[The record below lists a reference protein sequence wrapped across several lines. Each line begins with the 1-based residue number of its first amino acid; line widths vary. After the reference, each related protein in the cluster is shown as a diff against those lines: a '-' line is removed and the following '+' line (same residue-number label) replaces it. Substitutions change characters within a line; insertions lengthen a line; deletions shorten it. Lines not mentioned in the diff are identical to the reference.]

1 MPLYTYTPEE
11 KHLTVINQA
20 IEALEKANKE
30 KRTKYRAQITIG
42 PNTYQAFRWGQHV
55 YLPVTGPNNE
65 APISVGQTK
74 TKQPVGLYLRVPVA
88 GDSAEQG
95 DYPLYVD
102 KPNLKGFDA
111 SGHDMPDELLKTQ
124 SYDQLTEHNT
134 GTEGFY
140 SDPYNEQEA
149 TGHIM
154 TPYHGM
160 PLADWMETGSLP
172 LQTRLT
178 IANQLLSQLT
188 TLFTRGEPHRD
199 INPTNLTWNGNQ
211 LSFIDMDP
219 TNDGTPGYG
228 NNIMSSPHQNSD
240 NYGYVLSLCGAFAT
254 LFFSLPFQG
263 DQGGTPGLLYDVL
276 IRNSETKQQDEAAQK
291 AQLQGLIQSTLI
303 NPSEGLKGLRDMVKD
318 LPTDGLTE
326 AKSTGVPETIAV
338 TPLAIPQGAQI
349 RITAL
354 EPMSQPSEIDINP
367 WKSISI
373 PPQLSNPLI
382 VTLFGLSATGGLA
395 LYFKPIIA
403 EYIRSS
409 WLHGEHAIHVALA
422 HSLTAFAGIEIIT
435 LSLAFFF
442 RHWQAHSK
450 GAKTP
455 CVQRVMDVAA
465 CTLFSLGMA
474 CCLHGHDL
482 VSSHLIWG
490 ISALAIGCVIAAL
503 STYRNYAGEKDGLN
517 DSLREPL
524 LGAQ

>member
-1 MPLYTYTPEE
+1 VPLYIFTPEE
-11 KHLTVINQA
+11 KHQSVINDA
-20 IEALEKANKE
+20 ISALEDANKLNQ
-30 KRTKYRAQITIG
+30 TTYSAQVVW
-42 PNTYQAFRWGQHV
+42 PNTPYQAFRWGQHV
-55 YLPVTGPNNE
+55 YLPVAKPNNE
-65 APISVGQTK
+65 APISVGTTK
-74 TKQPVGLYLRVPVA
+74 TDQLVSLYLRCPVES
-88 GDSAEQG
+88 DSAEQES
-95 DYPLYVD
+95 YTLYVD
-102 KPNLKGFDA
+102 KANR
-111 SGHDMPDELLKTQ
+111 SGAVATDHDISDELSRTQ
-124 SYDQLTEHNT
+124 SYHQLTGHNMPT
-134 GTEGFY
+134 VGFY
-140 SDPYNEQEA
+140 SDYHSENKA

-160 PLADWMETGSLP
+160 PLADWMGTNALP

-199 INPTNLTWNGNQ
+199 INPTNLTWDSKN
-211 LSFIDMDP
+211 LSLIDLDP
-219 TNDGTPGYG
+219 TNDGTRGYG
-228 NNIMSSPHQNSD
+228 HNIMSSPHQNSD

-254 LFFSLPFQG
+254 LFFSLPSQG
-263 DQGGTPGLLYDVL
+263 DPVDTPGLLYDAL
-276 IRNSETKQQDEAAQK
+276 IPNLQDKKQYEGTAKLQLK
-291 AQLQGLIQSTLI
+291 ALIQTTLN
-303 NPSEGLKGLRDMVKD
+303 NPSAGLEGLQKMVKD

-422 HSLTAFAGIEIIT
+422 NSLTAFAGIEIIT

-490 ISALAIGCVIAAL
+490 ISALAIGCVMEAL
-503 STYRNYAGEKDGLN
+503 SACSDYAGGKDGFSN
-517 DSLREPL
+517 DLEEPL
-524 LGAQ
+524 LV